1 MDIFL
6 SKTSMKEAE
15 PKKENSEPGKDKFDP
30 NKVQTGNV
38 PKTVKNGDTSNKE
51 AKNEKGEPKPCQN
64 KELPAFDPNK
74 FRAGYVPKAVMKGEY
89 VYTIVYTG
97 VKDTGLWEVLGQ
109 HREQEE
115 TLQALR
121 DATAWQE

>member
-74 FRAGYVPKAVMKGEY
+74 LRVGYMPK
-89 VYTIVYTG
+89 
-97 VKDTGLWEVLGQ
+97 Q
-109 HREQEE
+109 
-115 TLQALR
+115 
-121 DATAWQE
+121 